1 MGNYCV
7 DGVNKGAFWGSENN
21 AAMEMKVQMLE
32 QAIIDEKTDYPFV
45 ACLSGIMSA
54 YQDHLTSLGISNL
67 FEFYQFARNM
77 LLILDCAMS
86 YVAENQVGTI
96 IYTGQPRTYL
106 DGSQLRTV
114 GEHRIVLHP
123 DEMYSLSINSTR
135 QKPASAK
142 RVSTIEIDVSN
153 IPAELRNQD
162 YSMYA
167 NQLFHAYLSR
177 LKVGSDQEIPSQLLS
192 LFVEYWKSIDT
203 SYTAY
208 PIDFNTI
215 RSIVIHPENTDIVDK
230 GKLYINESEK
240 DKPVVLVKKNSVILT
255 VYTVS

>member
-1 MGNYCV
+1 MGNFGV
-7 DGVNKGAFWGSENN
+7 DGVNKGAPVSSENN

-32 QAIIDEKTDYPFV
+32 QAINTEDFSEPFV
-45 ACLSGIMSA
+45 VCLFGIMSA
-54 YQDHLTSLGISNL
+54 YRDLLTVLGIENL
-67 FEFYQFARNM
+67 FAFYQFSRNM

-167 NQLFHAYLSR
+167 NQLFHGYLSR

>member
-1 MGNYCV
+1 MGNFGV
-7 DGVNKGAFWGSENN
+7 DGVNKGAPVSSEKN
-21 AAMEMKVQMLE
+21 AAMEMRVQMLE
-32 QAIIDEKTDYPFV
+32 QAINTENISEPFV
-45 ACLSGIMSA
+45 VCLFGIMSA
-54 YQDHLTSLGISNL
+54 YRDLLTVLGIENL
-67 FEFYQFARNM
+67 FAFYQFSRNM

-114 GEHRIVLHP
+114 DKHRTVPHP

-167 NQLFHAYLSR
+167 NQLFHGYLSR

-192 LFVEYWKSIDT
+192 LFIKYWKTIDT
-203 SYTAY
+203 SYIDY

-215 RSIVIHPENTDIVDK
+215 RSIVIHPEKTDIVDT
-230 GKLYINESEK
+230 GKLGISESDRE
-240 DKPVVLVKKNSVILT
+240 KPVVLVKENIVRLSFYINL
-255 VYTVS
+255 